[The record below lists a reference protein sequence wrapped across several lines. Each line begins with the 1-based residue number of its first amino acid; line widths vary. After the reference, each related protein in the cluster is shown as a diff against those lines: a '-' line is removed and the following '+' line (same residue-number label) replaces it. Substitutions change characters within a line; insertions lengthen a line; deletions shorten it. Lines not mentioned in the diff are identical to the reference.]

1 MEKLNIKKVL
11 DSINIIEL
19 DGTSSKYN
27 DLLSAILCYAKDN
40 NKIEFDLDLS
50 DVINDKDNFVEV
62 LRCLNLMAVLLP
74 TIRSSFVFEFLG
86 YRYGTKC
93 IQAKIN
99 EDVFNSLNVSVVI

>member
-1 MEKLNIKKVL
+1 
-11 DSINIIEL
+11 
-19 DGTSSKYN
+19 
-27 DLLSAILCYAKDN
+27 
-40 NKIEFDLDLS
+40 
-50 DVINDKDNFVEV
+50 
-62 LRCLNLMAVLLP
+62 MAVLLP